1 MAPTGSDPRKY
12 VGGRIHAKATFIT
25 AISEC
30 KRRFGARYKDKM
42 LNGTVL
48 NCSSKT
54 SRTSNKR
61 QTFVQGEFEIGD
73 TTRVVELLLRNVGR
87 GHIPDI
93 NGDNQSQSLLSH
105 DASTTTVSTN
115 NEDDSTIPFPNGPPA
130 ATDNTNQTV
139 ASVADVTDDNTIP
152 TLGLGSRHV
161 TAMLYQPHHDT
172 TFNGSRPVTDSHG
185 TKWFDD
191 EQATQ
196 THINGEVRNKA
207 WHYEFSTGG
216 ELGDTQHK
224 YSRYYQ
230 SVISQ

>member
-1 MAPTGSDPRKY
+1 MVNRTSHAILPYYNHLSNMPPTGSDPRKY

-25 AISEC
+25 AVSEC
-30 KRRFGARYKDKM
+30 RRRYGARYKDKM

-115 NEDDSTIPFPNGPPA
+115 NEDDSTIPFPNGPQVP
-130 ATDNTNQTV
+130 DN
-139 ASVADVTDDNTIP
+139 S
-152 TLGLGSRHV
+152 
-161 TAMLYQPHHDT
+161 
-172 TFNGSRPVTDSHG
+172 NGSGFCSCCITTRDNAANALSSRITRQNY
-185 TKWFDD
+185 T
-191 EQATQ
+191 
-196 THINGEVRNKA
+196 VRLVGVEPNRSIRTRS
-207 WHYEFSTGG
+207 WS
-216 ELGDTQHK
+216 
-224 YSRYYQ
+224 
-230 SVISQ
+230 